1 MIYQNINK
9 VLDFPGLILIYM
21 VSKSRLNRKMGHI
34 TIVNKDLNK
43 AIVLGKKVKKLVK
56 VTAK

>member
-1 MIYQNINK
+1 
-9 VLDFPGLILIYM
+9 
-21 VSKSRLNRKMGHI
+21 MGHI